1 MYEGCLL
8 ERIRHLE
15 EKPAE
20 RGRRD
25 VSGGVRSIINYLKK
39 VLNTRQGSVPVADD
53 FGMPDITNFQGD
65 DITTAAKEIESI
77 ISQVI
82 QKYEPRLQNVHVSF
96 VPHEANMMS
105 LRFKLEA
112 EMIGSREKEGA
123 IPVVFET
130 VVTSEGMV
138 KLEE

>member
-8 ERIRHLE
+8 ERIRRLE
-15 EKPAE
+15 DRQVE
-20 RGRRD
+20 RGGRN
-25 VSGGVRSIINYLKK
+25 VSSGVRSIINHLKK

-65 DITTAAKEIESI
+65 DISTAAKEIEAI

-82 QKYEPRLQNVHVSF
+82 QKYEPRLQNVRVSA
-96 VPHEANMMS
+96 VPHEENMTS

-112 EMIGSREKEGA
+112 EMVGARDMGKA

-130 VVTSEGMV
+130 VVTSQGMV
-138 KLEE
+138 NVEE